1 LKEGEVYQIYGIL
14 SSHPAAIM
22 AATRAFGHGI
32 EHLNF
37 DLAKKHG
44 KDIMAA
50 SPVDYIRSARL
61 NGSIFEK
68 FYDVCYAFTDF
79 WVDHKEPRD
88 VLARV
93 MKKGR
98 GWPLGQLPDGCEYLA
113 LVDGGERRRSASE
126 ESEEL
131 EMRMSPEKGGWRT
144 VVW

>member
-1 LKEGEVYQIYGIL
+1 
-14 SSHPAAIM
+14 M
-22 AATRAFGHGI
+22 AATRAFSHGI

-37 DLAKKHG
+37 DLAKKYG
-44 KDIMAA
+44 KGIMAA
-50 SPVDYIRSARL
+50 SPVDYVKSARL

-79 WVDHKEPRD
+79 WIDHKEPSD
-88 VLARV
+88 VLASAV
-93 MKKGR
+93 KNGR

-126 ESEEL
+126 EIEEL
-131 EMRMSPEKGGWRT
+131 EIGMSPEKGRWRT